1 LKIIV
6 VFWIFLDYNFFDI
19 LFLKEIMKK
28 QPVTKET
35 YILTVSL
42 ILIFVGFSIYMG
54 MANFL
59 GTMIDT
65 AYYLL
70 INVALW
76 IMGVAVLTGA
86 IAGIFSD
93 FGVTALIN
101 KVLSPFVKKAYHL
114 PGVAGL
120 GAVSAYLSDNP
131 AVISLYKEKEFRKQF
146 KDYQIPV
153 LCNLGTSFG
162 MGLVIAITFLS
173 FNGKY
178 DGNYFFAVGVGVVA
192 AIIGSIFS
200 VRLFTRS
207 AKKYFNVPKDEDPIK
222 QLMGDEFMRET
233 REGTFIN
240 RLLESALDGGKNGV
254 DIGLQIIPGILIIST
269 FIIMLTYTKPIGGY
283 TGHALEGVGLIPYLG
298 QYLMFIFKPLFGFNS
313 PEAIAFPLT
322 SLGSAG
328 AGLGIA
334 EEFLSM
340 GFVNVKDIAVFTAI
354 GTTWSGY
361 LSTHVSMMDALDSR
375 PLTGKAIVSHTIA
388 GIISGIVAN
397 YLYISLEWLAP
408 YFSKLFSPMVSL
420 FRDGSTMMQI
430 VIVLIVVILFTAIP
444 TTIKFIQNKK
454 AA

>member
-1 LKIIV
+1 
-6 VFWIFLDYNFFDI
+6 
-19 LFLKEIMKK
+19 MKK
-28 QPVTKET
+28 EPVTKET
-35 YILTVSL
+35 YILTFTLVA
-42 ILIFVGFSIYMG
+42 IFIGFSTYMG
-54 MANFL
+54 LANFL

-86 IAGIFSD
+86 IAGVFSE
-93 FGVTALIN
+93 FGITALIN
-101 KVLSPFVKKAYHL
+101 KLLTGFVKKAYHL

-146 KDYQIPV
+146 KPYQIPV

-173 FNGKY
+173 FNGRY
-178 DGNYFFAVGVGVVA
+178 EGNYFFAVGVGLFA
-192 AIIGSIFS
+192 AIIGSIVS
-200 VRLFTRS
+200 VRLLTRS
-207 AKKYFNVPKDEDPIK
+207 SKKHFNIPKDEDPIK
-222 QLMGDEFMRET
+222 KLTGDEFMRET
-233 REGTFIN
+233 REGTFVN
-240 RLLESALDGGKNGV
+240 RLLESSLDGGKNGV

-269 FIIMLTYTKPIGGY
+269 FIIMLTYSKPLGGY
-283 TGHALEGVGLIPYLG
+283 TGSALEGVGLIPYLG
-298 QYLMFIFKPLFGFNS
+298 QYLMFIFKPMFGFAN

-334 EEFLSM
+334 EEFLSN

-375 PLTGKAIVSHTIA
+375 SLTTKAIASHTIA

-397 YLYISLEWLAP
+397 YLYITLEFLWPLISKALDPIASFFQTNPLVSYSLLG
-408 YFSKLFSPMVSL
+408 LGIIIII
-420 FRDGSTMMQI
+420 GSISYKRLQT
-430 VIVLIVVILFTAIP
+430 
-444 TTIKFIQNKK
+444 K
-454 AA
+454 